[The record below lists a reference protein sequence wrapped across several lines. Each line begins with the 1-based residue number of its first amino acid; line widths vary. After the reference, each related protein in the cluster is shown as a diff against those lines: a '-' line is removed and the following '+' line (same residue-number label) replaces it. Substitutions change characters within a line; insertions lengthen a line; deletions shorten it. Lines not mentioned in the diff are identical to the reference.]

1 MATVL
6 EAAER
11 FFAARI
17 RSNVATPPNGAPER
31 ADEGTYASRIKAMRS
46 FWVRI
51 EALTFAFAHRNK
63 PSFVPIAV
71 REAREQAKQTQR
83 TYRCKDVHTVVRAE
97 LMFLDELLLHQP
109 DCLRM
114 ISQASSGHDGETDLV
129 HACDSSVPE
138 VPRNTLEY
146 HTGLTTARPRAWM
159 RCQRRR
165 TTAPSVSPDGHT
177 TEGTVQRP
185 QRAGATNSTRGCVP
199 NPSLPMKRGVR
210 AELIRTLMHAL
221 PRRWRGR
228 ASI

>member
-114 ISQASSGHDGETDLV
+114 ISQASSGHDGETD
-129 HACDSSVPE
+129 
-138 VPRNTLEY
+138 
-146 HTGLTTARPRAWM
+146 RPRACL
-159 RCQRRR
+159 RFQRF
-165 TTAPSVSPDGHT
+165 
-177 TEGTVQRP
+177 
-185 QRAGATNSTRGCVP
+185 
-199 NPSLPMKRGVR
+199 
-210 AELIRTLMHAL
+210 
-221 PRRWRGR
+221 
-228 ASI
+228 